1 MNTTA
6 ADAREQRRAEFNALF
21 DAIPGDNRARV
32 KKVCAILGYPP
43 GTVYVL
49 RCKKT
54 AWKVIP
60 QAKLDILRREL
71 EREAQQPAQA

>member
-1 MNTTA
+1 MTTTA

-54 AWKVIP
+54 AW
-60 QAKLDILRREL
+60 
-71 EREAQQPAQA
+71 